1 MHRIPL
7 LLALALPLTT
17 PVFALDTH
25 LQLALQFDGNAER
38 NVATYQCDG
47 MAEPLTVE
55 YINAD
60 PTYLAFLALDGEK
73 HIFVNVLAA
82 SGVRYAS
89 GQYIWWTKGAEASLY
104 DLTKGEDA
112 PPVSCLEATE
122 TP

>member
-1 MHRIPL
+1 MKSFL
-7 LLALALPLTT
+7 LLAPALLLLAT
-17 PVFALDTH
+17 PALALDTH
-25 LQLALQFDGNAER
+25 LELALQFDGNAER
-38 NVATYQCDG
+38 NITTYQCEG
-47 MAEPLTVE
+47 IEEPLVVE

-60 PTYLAFLALDGEK
+60 PTYLAFLTLDGEK

-89 GQYIWWTKGAEASLY
+89 GQYVWWTKGSEASLY